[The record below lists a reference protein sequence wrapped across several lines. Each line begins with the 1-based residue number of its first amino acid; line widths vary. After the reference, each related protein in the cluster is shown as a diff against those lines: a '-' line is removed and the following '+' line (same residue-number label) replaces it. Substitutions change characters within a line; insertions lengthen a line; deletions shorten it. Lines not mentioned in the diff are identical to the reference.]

1 MVCYEEKRHILTN
14 ERCHRNFVRLL
25 NSNLK
30 YLLRHWSYYYKNVN
44 TFRTVIP
51 RNQFYCS
58 SRIFL
63 ENMSMS
69 MEWETSTRVNNLL
82 TTPIRQQQCIVK
94 HDELYTMKEHFLLSL
109 YTVTRFLFFFAARN
123 NIHSTKTWINL
134 VKHSTTISIFF
145 ERHETSTDRFSL
157 LLQWGCSLTFF
168 LWLCSQLR
176 PGNQN
181 PLSNHL
187 TLSYS
192 YRCAWLLVNIQR
204 SIVLSYEC
212 ISAHN

>member
-1 MVCYEEKRHILTN
+1 MEKIVWIRPSLKEHHSGMLWRKTTYFSKRTMPSKLCKII
-14 ERCHRNFVRLL
+14 

-30 YLLRHWSYYYKNVN
+30 YLLRHWSYYYKNLN

-94 HDELYTMKEHFLLSL
+94 HDELYTMKEHFLLSR
-109 YTVTRFLFFFAARN
+109 V
-123 NIHSTKTWINL
+123 SC
-134 VKHSTTISIFF
+134 
-145 ERHETSTDRFSL
+145 FSL
-157 LLQWGCSLTFF
+157 LLGTTYTV
-168 LWLCSQLR
+168 R
-176 PGNQN
+176 K
-181 PLSNHL
+181 H
-187 TLSYS
+187 
-192 YRCAWLLVNIQR
+192 
-204 SIVLSYEC
+204 E
-212 ISAHN
+212 